1 MEGTECCVGLL
12 FAALD
17 LYTDLL
23 GIVYLSSLM
32 TIEYQIRIVEGKMAL
47 LCLFYIILNLFWAS
61 GVEV

>member
-1 MEGTECCVGLL
+1 MESTECCVGLL

-17 LYTDLL
+17 LYTGLL

-32 TIEYQIRIVEGKMAL
+32 TIEYQISIVEGKMAL

>member
-1 MEGTECCVGLL
+1 MGSTECCVGLL

-17 LYTDLL
+17 LHTGLL

-32 TIEYQIRIVEGKMAL
+32 TIEYQISIVGGKMAL